1 MIIDV
6 REIRMRFKWSLDTL
20 ERMTGISQRRLVTYE
35 KDKYWMLPQDILK
48 LMIYQFPK
56 LKTNE

>member
-6 REIRMRFKWSLDTL
+6 REIRRRFKWSLETL
-20 ERMTGISQRRLVTYE
+20 ARITDIPQRRLVYYE
-35 KDKYWMLPQDILK
+35 NGKWMLPQDVLK

>member
-1 MIIDV
+1 
-6 REIRMRFKWSLDTL
+6 MRFKWPIETL
-20 ERMTGISQRRLVTYE
+20 ARMTGIPQRRLFNYE
-35 KDKYWMLPQDILK
+35 IGKSWVLPQDILK

>member
-6 REIRMRFKWSLDTL
+6 REIRRRFKWPLETL
-20 ERMTGISQRRLVTYE
+20 ERMTGIPQRRLVNYE
-35 KDKYWMLPQDILK
+35 MGKYWMLPQDILK

-56 LKTNE
+56 LKTTE

>member
-1 MIIDV
+1 
-6 REIRMRFKWSLDTL
+6 MRFKWSLDTL